1 MENSKVF
8 EMNMLF
14 LSHKLK
20 WISLKKKKIED
31 RLVEKMVWKRQGCFF
46 IEKLEL
52 AENQKQQIF

>member
-14 LSHKLK
+14 LSHKIK
-20 WISLKKKKIED
+20 WISLKKKKMKID
-31 RLVEKMVWKRQGCFF
+31 ILKRWFERGQGCFF